1 MEFAMG
7 SRRHCHH
14 VKGGDGG
21 HRWEVAIIVDVG
33 GGVAS
38 CHGQHR
44 EWGGSGGCIV
54 IVGGGVASHCG
65 QHRWWGEGLHH

>member
-1 MEFAMG
+1 M
-7 SRRHCHH
+7 
-14 VKGGDGG
+14 
-21 HRWEVAIIVDVG
+21 DVG

-65 QHRWWGEGLHH
+65 QHR